1 MFPHT
6 YSTGCLSS
14 IQLKRLSVSYKTE
27 LIKWAAGPA
36 VLLSGIWRLM
46 VLLLGNYS
54 FKVKQLLHVLAQ
66 DQVTNS
72 NIIHQ
77 LTVIFDTKNNK
88 DM

>member
-1 MFPHT
+1 
-6 YSTGCLSS
+6 
-14 IQLKRLSVSYKTE
+14 
-27 LIKWAAGPA
+27 
-36 VLLSGIWRLM
+36 M
-46 VLLLGNYS
+46 VLLLANYS
-54 FKVKQLLHVLAQ
+54 FKVKQLLYVLAQ

>member
-1 MFPHT
+1 
-6 YSTGCLSS
+6 
-14 IQLKRLSVSYKTE
+14 
-27 LIKWAAGPA
+27 
-36 VLLSGIWRLM
+36 M
-46 VLLLGNYS
+46 VLLLANYS